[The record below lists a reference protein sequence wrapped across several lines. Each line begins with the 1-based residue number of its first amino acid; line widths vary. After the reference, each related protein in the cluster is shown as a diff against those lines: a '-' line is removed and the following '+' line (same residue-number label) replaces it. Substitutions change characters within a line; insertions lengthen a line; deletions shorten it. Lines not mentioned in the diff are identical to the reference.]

1 MVWKKLFKSSRLK
14 LPIDG
19 LLRNC
24 SGRLFQES
32 LDDGTNELANRVVR
46 LGNVTKYLTIARLYH
61 LVPYDSLFY
70 TLE

>member
-32 LDDGTNELANRVVR
+32 IADGTNELANRVVS
-46 LGNVTKYLTIARLYH
+46 LDNVTKTI
-61 LVPYDSLFY
+61 LF
-70 TLE
+70 LKL

>member
-1 MVWKKLFKSSRLK
+1 MVWKKLFKSLRLK

-32 LDDGTNELANRVVR
+32 ITDGTNELANRVVR
-46 LGNVTKYLTIARLYH
+46 LGNVTKSFLL
-61 LVPYDSLFY
+61 LKL
-70 TLE
+70 